1 MALETTHRYDDIIMM
16 PHHRSYTRPHMPA
29 RDRAAQ
35 FMPFAA
41 LAGYDEIIE
50 RTARRVERAY
60 AADAPDNVVSDNGA
74 SDPYASGT
82 VASDHVASGDDASDG
97 VALGKVAPGDFVF
110 DDVVPEGDGP
120 KGRVPER
127 DELEGSGTE
136 DAAPKDVAP
145 ERCLSEDPGR
155 VSGRCDASHRGQP
168 RAADAGAA
176 TLEG

>member
-82 VASDHVASGDDASDG
+82 VASDHVVSGDDASDG

-110 DDVVPEGDGP
+110 DDVVPEGG
-120 KGRVPER
+120 
-127 DELEGSGTE
+127 ELEGSGTE
-136 DAAPKDVAP
+136 DAAPKAVAP

-155 VSGRCDASHRGQP
+155 VSGRCDATHRGQP
-168 RAADAGAA
+168 RAADAGAV